1 MTKVFQNLR
10 KKLGG
15 SQNLP
20 KFAMEACMTNM
31 LMWRLFMASID
42 ESSHTSGPKTH
53 RQFGSVQEFKF
64 CLFNITK
71 KLISENSET
80 LNVNSIEST
89 SLSWTRSTL
98 LNDRALKWTK
108 ARAHVTRIQYYAWE
122 RFMILRKR
130 LDNGKVKWPS

>member
-1 MTKVFQNLR
+1 
-10 KKLGG
+10 
-15 SQNLP
+15 
-20 KFAMEACMTNM
+20 
-31 LMWRLFMASID
+31 MASID

-53 RQFGSVQEFKF
+53 RQFGSVQEFKI

-80 LNVNSIEST
+80 LNVNSIESA

-108 ARAHVTRIQYYAWE
+108 ARVHVFSDSGR
-122 RFMILRKR
+122 
-130 LDNGKVKWPS
+130 DS